1 MPVLS
6 VQQTDSVMTDTFSIC
21 VVVLIFFSMEFFG
34 QGPVKV
40 SILIIRS
47 LWTIRDTDCLHICKE
62 GRPEISLVD

>member
-1 MPVLS
+1 
-6 VQQTDSVMTDTFSIC
+6 
-21 VVVLIFFSMEFFG
+21 MEFIE
-34 QGPVKV
+34 QGPVKF